1 MPKIH
6 VNAARVNAGLSQED
20 LADKMGVT
28 RQTLLLGSR
37 ISARCLHRRYLCSAI
52 LQGFLWTILF
62 CLRSLLKVD
71 SVIDIY
77 HREGRP

>member
-28 RQTLLLGSR
+28 RQTV
-37 ISARCLHRRYLCSAI
+37 IAWEQNRREMSTPQVFMFCHITGFSMDDII
-52 LQGFLWTILF
+52 LPKKST
-62 CLRSLLKVD
+62 
-71 SVIDIY
+71 
-77 HREGRP
+77 